1 MIIAFNTL
9 SILFICWWISRF
21 SHPYGKVWY
30 WISLGLKVCSGLI
43 LGIIYLLYL
52 KSGDTLSYF
61 QQAKEMASLG
71 DLSFIDYFNRLMTS
85 EFPEYKG
92 EYRSEFFA
100 RILSFF
106 LVITGGNYWISSVYL
121 SLISFL
127 GSWSLTRTLALTD
140 EKLKWPALI
149 GFMLIPSVIFWSSGV
164 LKDAV
169 ANACFFY
176 LCTFLIRFYFKT
188 SISLAE
194 HLFYA
199 ITLIVLLKLRF
210 YLGGAILF
218 FVGLFLVR
226 NMINRYVSIGSLKYL
241 IYLLVITALIFGV
254 SFIDYNLQ
262 FNHFPQ
268 SIYQNYQTI
277 LESSGGSNTISF
289 NITPNWWGIIKNL
302 PKSLFYGL
310 FGPIPG
316 QGSISSVVYWVENL
330 MLITLFAANIYL
342 FGKKRSIEIN
352 HGILLYGT
360 IGFILLMAMLLPMA
374 APNFG
379 TLMRYKSSFLPF
391 LWLLLLYY
399 PFEHFRS
406 KKST

>member
-1 MIIAFNTL
+1 MIIAFN
-9 SILFICWWISRF
+9 ILIILLICWWISRF
-21 SHPYGKVWY
+21 SQPYEKIWY
-30 WISLGLKVCSGLI
+30 WVTLGLKACSGLI
-43 LGIIYLLYL
+43 LGIIYIIYL

-61 QQAKEMASLG
+61 QQAQDIAALG
-71 DLSFIDYFNRLMTS
+71 NQSYAEYFNRLLTN

-100 RILSFF
+100 RMLSFF

-149 GFMLIPSVIFWSSGV
+149 GFMLVPSVIFWSSGI
-164 LKDAV
+164 LKDTV

-188 SISLAE
+188 STSFAE

-199 ITLIVLLKLRF
+199 ITLIILLKLRF

-218 FVGLFLVR
+218 FIGLFLIR
-226 NMINRYVSIGSLKYL
+226 NMINRFISIGSLKYL
-241 IYLLVITALIFGV
+241 IYLMTITALIFGV

-262 FNHFPQ
+262 FNHFPN
-268 SIYQNYQTI
+268 SIYQNYQSI
-277 LESSGGSNTISF
+277 LESSGGSNIISF
-289 NITPNWWGIIKNL
+289 NISPDWWSIIRNL

-310 FGPIPG
+310 FGPFPG
-316 QGSISSVVYWVENL
+316 QGSDSSAVYWIENL
-330 MLITLFAANIYL
+330 IMMGMFALNIYVISNQKL
-342 FGKKRSIEIN
+342 FQIKNKM
-352 HGILLYGT
+352 LLYAT
-360 IGFILLMAMLLPMA
+360 LGFLLIMAMLLPIA

-379 TLMRYKSSFLPF
+379 TLMRYKSAFLPF
-391 LWLLLLYY
+391 WWMLLLYY
-399 PFEHFRS
+399 PFVLFRS
-406 KKST
+406 KKSA

>member
-1 MIIAFNTL
+1 MIIAFN
-9 SILFICWWISRF
+9 ILLILLICWWISRF
-21 SHPYGKVWY
+21 SQPYEKIWY
-30 WISLGLKVCSGLI
+30 WVTLGLKICSGLI
-43 LGIIYLLYL
+43 LGIIYIIYL

-61 QQAKEMASLG
+61 QRASEMASLG
-71 DLSFIDYFNRLMTS
+71 DQSFMDYFDRLMKS

-106 LVITGGNYWISSVYL
+106 LVITGENYWISSVYL
-121 SLISFL
+121 SFMSFL
-127 GSWSLTRTLALTD
+127 GSWSLTRTLALTH

-149 GFMLIPSVIFWSSGV
+149 GFMFIPSVIFWSSGV

-169 ANACFFY
+169 ANGCFFY
-176 LCTFLIRFYFKT
+176 LSTFLIRFYFQKP
-188 SISLAE
+188 ISLAE

-199 ITLIVLLKLRF
+199 ITLIILLKLRF

-226 NMINRYVSIGSLKYL
+226 NVINRYVSIGSLKYL

-254 SFIDYNLQ
+254 SQIDYNLQ

-277 LESSGGSNTISF
+277 LKLSDDSNIILF
-289 NITPNWWGIIKNL
+289 NISADWWAIIKNL

-310 FGPIPG
+310 FGPLPG
-316 QGSISSVVYWVENL
+316 QGPISSLVYWVENL
-330 MLITLFAANIYL
+330 MLIGLFTLNIYVISKHQL
-342 FGKKRSIEIN
+342 FQIKNKM
-352 HGILLYGT
+352 LLYAPL
-360 IGFILLMAMLLPMA
+360 GFILVMAMLLPIA

-379 TLMRYKSSFLPF
+379 TLIRYKSAFLPY
-391 LWLLLLYY
+391 WWMLLLYY
-399 PFEHFRS
+399 PFVHFQS